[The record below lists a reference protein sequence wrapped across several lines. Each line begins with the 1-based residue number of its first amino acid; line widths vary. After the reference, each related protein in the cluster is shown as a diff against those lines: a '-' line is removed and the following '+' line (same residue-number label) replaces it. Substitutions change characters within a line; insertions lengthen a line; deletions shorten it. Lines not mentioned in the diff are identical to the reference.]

1 MRKVLWIIKKVLTML
16 GTVLTVVLTAL
27 ATILCFSIQWMF
39 DTWSNLTM
47 DELVYHL
54 TAPLDGTN
62 EGMIKEYLN
71 LCIVPAVLVLI
82 LMVVLFISWRKKKKY
97 YALIGVGIIVSLA
110 VSALEVKSAWN
121 KLDVGNYVKSQGS
134 YSTFGDC

>member
-1 MRKVLWIIKKVLTML
+1 MRKVLRIIKKVLTVF
-16 GTVLTVVLTAL
+16 GTVLTVILTVL

-62 EGMIKEYLN
+62 EGMIMEYLN
-71 LCIVPAVLVLI
+71 TCDAPSILVLVLI
-82 LMVVLFISWRKKKKY
+82 LIL
-97 YALIGVGIIVSLA
+97 
-110 VSALEVKSAWN
+110 
-121 KLDVGNYVKSQGS
+121 
-134 YSTFGDC
+134 